1 MTEAGGKKAVV
12 YSAVLTTG
20 MVTLN
25 SMVPVPEDKEV
36 KAKYP
41 ELGQGVFPSMRTL
54 IGLGVTF
61 TTLSLGAE
69 FAPELAGM
77 LAVTI
82 FVTALTFYGIPLMDT
97 YFVHVDPNSRKVQT
111 P

>member
-1 MTEAGGKKAVV
+1 MTESGGKKAVV
-12 YSAVLTTG
+12 YSAIFTTG
-20 MVTLN
+20 FVTLN
-25 SMVPVPEDKEV
+25 SMVPVPDNKAV

-61 TTLSLGAE
+61 TTLSIAAE
-69 FAPELAGM
+69 AAPELAGM
-77 LAVTI
+77 FAVTI
-82 FVTALTFYGIPLMDT
+82 AVTALTFYGIPLLDT
-97 YFVHVDPNSRKVQT
+97 YFVQTDPNSRKVQT

>member
-1 MTEAGGKKAVV
+1 
-12 YSAVLTTG
+12 